1 MTQELRT
8 AIDATPVADEPT
20 TAMSWNGVWPGT
32 VVSTSDETKRGL
44 VRVRI
49 PQIHG
54 EPSAEDE
61 FIEDDALPWARPAFP
76 AHELHA
82 AYAIGDGVWVAFW
95 GGDTIYPVILGQFL
109 GSGDAPDAFTS
120 SYVPDPRTRH
130 VRTNNGHEFEMRW
143 VPSEEKVSLRSAAG
157 SEITIY
163 DSTAEQGPRVLAG
176 TPAGRV
182 VEVSDFGGGT
192 ARIQTPTQSVII
204 DDAGQT
210 VTITTPG
217 TVSVNGNTIN
227 ETSVISNKTYSGAAI
242 WTAALSVLLTAGT
255 LLTITATGAL
265 ALTGATIT
273 LVSAAAV
280 NIGVIGAYRRL
291 LDERFATLYD
301 GHVHPDPVSGNT
313 GPPTALATPTIA
325 SYATTNL
332 RGN

>member
-1 MTQELRT
+1 MKHE
-8 AIDATPVADEPT
+8 IDATPLADETLPYS
-20 TAMSWNGVWPGT
+20 SWPGVWPGT
-32 VVSTSDETKRGL
+32 IVSTTDPDKRGR

-54 EPSAEDE
+54 EPSVEDE
-61 FIEDDALPWARPAFP
+61 FIPDDLLPWARPAFP

-95 GGDTIYPVILGQFL
+95 GGDSIHPVVLGQFI
-109 GSGDAPDAFTS
+109 GDGDATS
-120 SYVPDPRTRH
+120 EFSSGYVPDPRTRH

-143 VPSEEKVSLRSAAG
+143 VPSQEKVTIKSAAG
-157 SEITIY
+157 SEITVY
-163 DSTAEQGPRVLAG
+163 DAPAEQGPRVLAS
-176 TPAGRV
+176 TPGLRV
-182 VEVSDFGGGT
+182 VEVSDFAGGT
-192 ARIQTPTQSVII
+192 ARIQTPTQSVVI

-210 VTITTPG
+210 VTVTTPG

-227 ETSVISNKTYSGAAI
+227 ETGVISNKTYSGAAI

-301 GHVHPDPVSGNT
+301 GHIHPDPVSGNT
-313 GPPTALATPTIA
+313 GVPTTLATPAIA